1 MKHHGKGIKLS
12 ALIVTV
18 FLVLSSSLAAAADE
32 KPSGTVEIS
41 MGAVAAGV
49 GVSWGKGT
57 LNYNGKPYAFKVNG
71 LSVGTVGISNATSTG
86 KVYGLNKLEDFNG
99 NYASIAAGAAVGG
112 GPAAT
117 SMKNQ
122 NGVVIELI
130 STTQGVS
137 FTLATG
143 GVEIKLEQ

>member
-1 MKHHGKGIKLS
+1 MKHYGKSSRLLS
-12 ALIVTV
+12 SIIAV
-18 FLVLSSSLAAAADE
+18 FLVLSSSLVLAADE

-41 MGAVAAGV
+41 MGSVAAGV

-57 LNYNGKPYAFKVNG
+57 LNYNGKQVAFKVNG

-86 KVYGLNKLEDFNG
+86 KVYHLNKLEDFNG
-99 NYASIAAGAAVGG
+99 NYASVAAGAAVGG
-112 GPAAT
+112 GPSAM

-137 FTLATG
+137 FTLGTG
-143 GVEIKLEQ
+143 GVDIKLE